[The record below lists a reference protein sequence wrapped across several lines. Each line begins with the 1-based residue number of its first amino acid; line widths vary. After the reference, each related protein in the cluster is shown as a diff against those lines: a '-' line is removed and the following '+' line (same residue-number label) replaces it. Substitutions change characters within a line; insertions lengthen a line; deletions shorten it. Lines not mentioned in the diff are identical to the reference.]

1 MDAKTIFHG
10 DYLDRGP
17 SAVKKLQI
25 LIEAKMKHPD
35 WIFSRGNHDQILW
48 DLIDEKAKPT
58 DIGTALDGEFENG
71 ILA

>member
-1 MDAKTIFHG
+1 
-10 DYLDRGP
+10 
-17 SAVKKLQI
+17 
-25 LIEAKMKHPD
+25 MKHPD